1 MPGVNTSMALLPV
14 AEVSHAGEPTPLENQ
29 PRQPMSLQ
37 GLLRFSMEATRA
49 EDTPSNSE
57 FMPMDD
63 ERKKFLEEAL
73 KSMTVD
79 VVEIL
84 QRQIVLLKGVES
96 LNTSEGNTKYLEAIE
111 TILEYVDNID
121 IANDFHKI
129 GGFTT
134 IYPCM
139 KSTDSKIRAGG
150 CELLAVLCQNNPY
163 CQTVVLDN
171 EFVPKLLY
179 MIENDDDGQVVTKG
193 IYALGGI
200 VRDNPEGLTQLI
212 HYNGLSVLLNCL
224 KSNHENVIIK
234 SAFLLGTLCRAAPNL
249 KEKLTSLGSV
259 PQLVSLFLTE
269 RSACHEHVMSLLV
282 SILED
287 NPVAVD
293 QFKNHSPNMKDLLQ
307 RYLSSVNNRE
317 ECLEEQT
324 YCKRLLHILQS

>member
-1 MPGVNTSMALLPV
+1 MPVVNTSMALLPV
-14 AEVSHAGEPTPLENQ
+14 AEASNAEPTENQ

-49 EDTPSNSE
+49 EDAPSNSE
-57 FMPMDD
+57 FAPMDE

-73 KSMTVD
+73 NSMSVD
-79 VVEIL
+79 VVQIM
-84 QRQIVLLKGVES
+84 QRQIAFLKGVES
-96 LNTSEGNTKYLEAIE
+96 VDPSECNTNYLEAIE

-139 KSTDSKIRAGG
+139 KSKDSKIRAAG

-171 EFVPKLLY
+171 EFIPKLLH
-179 MIENDDDGQVVTKG
+179 MIENDNDGQVVTKA

-212 HYNGLSVLLNCL
+212 HYNGLTMLLNCL

-234 SAFLLGTLCRAAPNL
+234 SAFLLGTLCRATPNL
-249 KEKLTSLGSV
+249 KEKLTSLGCV
-259 PQLVSLFLTE
+259 PQLISLFLTE

-282 SILED
+282 SVLED

-293 QFKNHSPNMKDLLQ
+293 QFKNHSPDMRDSLQ
-307 RYLSSVNNRE
+307 RYLSGVNNRE
-317 ECLEEQT
+317 ECLEEET